1 VTSRRSFLER
11 GGKTL
16 AAARLIGTATA
27 PGMFLADAAQSL
39 GGSAKSVVIPTHEH
53 WGDIEERLDLPA
65 AWDIHTQEMAGHDAH
80 VMTRDEIRQRIQA
93 PIGCQPLREIAAG
106 KKSAVITF
114 DDLTRPTPIADIAPL
129 VIDELLAAG
138 VPEDRIIFMG
148 SYGTH
153 RNLEA
158 DEVARKLGRDL
169 VRRFAWIN
177 HNTWDNLVEVG
188 TTPRKNKIR
197 INQTFMKADVRVTI
211 SGVKIHGM
219 AGFGGGAKAILPGVA
234 ALDSIEYNHTVIR
247 GSGPRPAPG
256 VVSLFQNELRLDMED
271 AARLAKADFSVQVI
285 YNGRRKACGVF
296 AGDIVDAHRAA
307 CRVAIKHY
315 STEKL
320 ANPDIVI
327 SNSYPQ
333 NVQAGNNGE
342 WARSVKSGGTAV
354 VILQN
359 PQGLSAW
366 HFLDQRTDGR
376 NGRTYLDIIAT
387 PPPSRGDSQ
396 TIVYSQYIDKQEMN
410 KFPRSTQFAFTWD
423 DVLKQLRA
431 RHKGDAVVAVYP
443 YGGIQHSQ
451 TQLDEPKA

>member
-1 VTSRRSFLER
+1 
-11 GGKTL
+11 
-16 AAARLIGTATA
+16 
-27 PGMFLADAAQSL
+27 MFLADAAQTL
-39 GGSAKSVVIPTHEH
+39 GGAAKSVVIPTHEH
-53 WGDIEERLDLPA
+53 WGDIEERLDFPA
-65 AWDIHTQEMAGHDAH
+65 AWDIHLQEMAGHGAH
-80 VMTRDEIRQRIQA
+80 VMTREEIRQRIVT
-93 PIGCQPLREIAAG
+93 PINCQPLREIAAG
-106 KKSAVITF
+106 KKSAIITF
-114 DDLTRPTPIADIAPL
+114 DDLTRPTPIADVAPL

-138 VPEDRIIFMG
+138 VPEDRIVFMG

-158 DEVARKLGRDL
+158 DEVARKLGKDL

-234 ALDSIEYNHTVIR
+234 ALDSIEYNHTVLR
-247 GSGPRPAPG
+247 GSGPRPGPG
-256 VVSLFQNELRLDMED
+256 VASVFQNELRLDMED
-271 AARLAKADFSVQVI
+271 AARLAKVDFSVQVI
-285 YNGRRKACGVF
+285 YNGRRKACGIF

-315 STEKL
+315 NTEKFP
-320 ANPDIVI
+320 NPDIVI

-333 NVQAGNNGE
+333 TVQAGNNGE

-376 NGRTYLDIIAT
+376 NGRTYLDIVAS
-387 PPPSRGDSQ
+387 PPRAMGGDSQ

-410 KFPRSTQFAFTWD
+410 KFPRTTMFTYTWED
-423 DVLKQLRA
+423 TLKQLRA

-451 TQLDEPKA
+451 TQLDEPTG